1 MSVFLQAEGS
11 TRYYNWGE
19 VEGIE
24 YKNAEFLQDF
34 GIFKQGEQY
43 ERIIISFTTGEIIVY
58 REEGKVT
65 QPFALVPRENINAN
79 QKDQSEKQSESAN
92 NYIGSKR

>member
-1 MSVFLQAEGS
+1 MSVFLQAEES
-11 TRYYNWGE
+11 TRHYQWGE

-34 GIFKQGEQY
+34 GLFKKGEQY

-65 QPFALVPRENINAN
+65 QPFALVPRENVNAN
-79 QKDQSEKQSESAN
+79 QESQPESTN
-92 NYIGSKR
+92 NHIGSKG